1 MFVLL
6 AMSSAPKRKRD
17 GQFLD
22 PPSLPHP
29 DEVREHKLYVGNL
42 DKRVTEY
49 HILKLFQP
57 HGRIVREQFMWH
69 VSGPQR
75 GQPRGF
81 AFVEF
86 ACRAEALGA
95 KNALD
100 AKTLFG
106 RRLAVRF
113 VQAKLA
119 ETLQA
124 ASSDTGGGAAAAAGG
139 GSAAAADEA
148 VVGAMRAAQ
157 AASSLDSA
165 MEALRRKLGLA
176 PGQAAS
182 SLGTPSAIGA
192 LASHSST
199 VAVVT
204 ASAPAAEPAAS
215 AASAAGGLPPPPP
228 PQSQRGG
235 SALAAAKARL
245 LQRKKDEEGKAA
257 GRGEAEAET
266 QGGGKLARADSER

>member
-1 MFVLL
+1 MLFWVSR
-6 AMSSAPKRKRD
+6 MSAPKRKRD
-17 GQFLD
+17 GQYLD

-86 ACRAEALGA
+86 ACRAEALCA

-124 ASSDTGGGAAAAAGG
+124 ASSDTGGGGAAAAGG
-139 GSAAAADEA
+139 GSAAAAADEA

-165 MEALRRKLGLA
+165 MDALRRKLGLA
-176 PGQAAS
+176 PGQSAS

-199 VAVVT
+199 VAVAT
-204 ASAPAAEPAAS
+204 APTPATAAEPAG
-215 AASAAGGLPPPPP
+215 SAAGGPPPPP
-228 PQSQRGG
+228 PQAQRGG

-257 GRGEAEAET
+257 GTGEAEAET